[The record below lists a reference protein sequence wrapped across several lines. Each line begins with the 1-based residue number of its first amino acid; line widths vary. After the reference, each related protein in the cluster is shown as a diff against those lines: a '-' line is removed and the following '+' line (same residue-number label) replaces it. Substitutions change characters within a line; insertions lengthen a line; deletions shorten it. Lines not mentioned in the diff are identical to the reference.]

1 MASVER
7 HAEISEIFL
16 KHADDL
22 FRAGDSLQASEKAWG
37 AVAHCLKSIAARRNW
52 PSGSHQALKV
62 IVERLAEGA
71 YDPGRILSLYR
82 SAESLHTNFYEDRLE
97 KDVVERYIGNVKELI
112 AILQEIA

>member
-7 HAEISEIFL
+7 HAEISAIFL
-16 KHADDL
+16 QHADDL

-37 AVAHCLKSIAARRNW
+37 AVAHCLKSIALRRNW

-62 IVERLAEGA
+62 IVERLAEES
-71 YDPGRILSLYR
+71 YDPARIVMLYKN
-82 SAESLHTNFYEDRLE
+82 AESLHTNFYEEWLE
-97 KDVVERYIGNVKELI
+97 DGVVERYIENVKELT

>member
-1 MASVER
+1 MATVER

-16 KHADDL
+16 EHADDL

-37 AVAHCLKSIAARRNW
+37 AVAHCLKSIAERRNW
-52 PSGSHQALKV
+52 PSGSHRALKV
-62 IVERLAEGA
+62 IIDRLAGEA
-71 YDPGRILSLYR
+71 YDPARILMLYR

-97 KDVVERYIGNVKELI
+97 NDVVGRYIGYVKELI

>member
-16 KHADDL
+16 EHADDL
-22 FRAGDSLQASEKAWG
+22 FRAGDSIQASEKAWG
-37 AVAHCLKSIAARRNW
+37 AVAHCLKSIALRRNW

-62 IVERLAEGA
+62 IVERLAEES
-71 YDPGRILSLYR
+71 YDPGRIVTLYK
-82 SAESLHTNFYEDRLE
+82 SAESLHSNFYEDRLADE
-97 KDVVERYIGNVKELI
+97 VVGRYIGNVKELI